1 MNNQLDKLRHNFFEI
16 LKSILENIDIENID
30 DILDN
35 RDNDEFSELW
45 TNSYNQIKKI
55 SLESEVKE
63 KISEARKE
71 IFILTYQKTN
81 SSDLSAYISDD
92 FDLICLQYLSET
104 DNEWVNKLYATY
116 LNREIPQ
123 GILKNISLN
132 MNYPNYKTK

>member
-16 LKSILENIDIENID
+16 LKSILEHIDIENID

-132 MNYPNYKTK
+132 MNDLINKN

>member
-92 FDLICLQYLSET
+92 FDLLCLQYLSET

-132 MNYPNYKTK
+132 MNDLINKN

>member
-45 TNSYNQIKKI
+45 TNSYNLIKKI

-132 MNYPNYKTK
+132 MNDLINKN

>member
-30 DILDN
+30 DSLDN

-132 MNYPNYKTK
+132 MNDLINKN

>member
-1 MNNQLDKLRHNFFEI
+1 MKNQLDKLRHNFIEI

-132 MNYPNYKTK
+132 MNDLINKN

>member
-16 LKSILENIDIENID
+16 VKSILENIDIENID

-132 MNYPNYKTK
+132 MNDLINKN

>member
-104 DNEWVNKLYATY
+104 DNEWVNRLYATY
-116 LNREIPQ
+116 LSCEIPQ

-132 MNYPNYKTK
+132 MNDLINKN

>member
-35 RDNDEFSELW
+35 RDNDEFSELQ

-132 MNYPNYKTK
+132 MNDLINKN

>member
-123 GILKNISLN
+123 GILKHISLN
-132 MNYPNYKTK
+132 MNDLINKN

>member
-30 DILDN
+30 AILDN

-81 SSDLSAYISDD
+81 SSDLSAYSSDD

-132 MNYPNYKTK
+132 MNDLINKN

>member
-1 MNNQLDKLRHNFFEI
+1 M
-16 LKSILENIDIENID
+16 
-30 DILDN
+30 
-35 RDNDEFSELW
+35 
-45 TNSYNQIKKI
+45 
-55 SLESEVKE
+55 KE

-132 MNYPNYKTK
+132 MNDLINKN

>member
-132 MNYPNYKTK
+132 MNDLINKN

>member
-1 MNNQLDKLRHNFFEI
+1 MNNQLDKLRHNFFVI

-132 MNYPNYKTK
+132 MNDLINKN

>member
-1 MNNQLDKLRHNFFEI
+1 MNDQLDKLRHNFFEI

-132 MNYPNYKTK
+132 MNDLINKN

>member
-104 DNEWVNKLYATY
+104 YNEWVNKLYATY

-132 MNYPNYKTK
+132 MNDLINKN

>member
-116 LNREIPQ
+116 LNCEIQQ
-123 GILKNISLN
+123 GILKDISLN
-132 MNYPNYKTK
+132 MNDLINKN

>member
-35 RDNDEFSELW
+35 RDSDEFSELW

-132 MNYPNYKTK
+132 MNDLINKN

>member
-1 MNNQLDKLRHNFFEI
+1 MNNQLDKLRHNFIEI

-45 TNSYNQIKKI
+45 TNSYNQIKKR

-63 KISEARKE
+63 KINETRKE
-71 IFILTYQKTN
+71 IFMLTYQKTN

-104 DNEWVNKLYATY
+104 ENNWVNKLYATY
-116 LNREIPQ
+116 LKSEIPQ

-132 MNYPNYKTK
+132 MNDLINKN